1 MKTKHRILLIDQHAE
16 WLEFA
21 QEVLANEYDVV
32 TLHKNEMGSFRQ
44 DISGVN
50 GFDLIFLGLELAA
63 NNLDVLKP
71 LFKHWNFVV
80 IFPIIQENDTVRLL
94 FKAGV
99 YDCAPKPYERDGLLR
114 LVAEEIDFAKQAIDN
129 KSIQSSNLSRN
140 QTIKELGRFLKSEE

>member
-1 MKTKHRILLIDQHAE
+1 MKTKYRILLIDQHAE

-21 QEVLANEYDVV
+21 HKVLAKEYDVV
-32 TLHKNEMGSFRQ
+32 ILHKNEMGSFKQ
-44 DISGVN
+44 DINNVN
-50 GFDLIFLGLELAA
+50 GFDLIFLGLELAT

-99 YDCAPKPYERDGLLR
+99 YDCAPKPYEREGLLR
-114 LVAEEIDFAKQAIDN
+114 LVAEEIDFAKQAIED
-129 KSIQSSNLSRN
+129 KTIHSSNRSRK
-140 QTIKELGRFLKSEE
+140 QAIKELGQLLKSEE